1 MADSS
6 LSANFSK
13 KFLTT
18 ETKDAIIGLSNER
31 EVTKM
36 IYYVTYKN
44 AMGFIF
50 RDRMNVQQLANLRCN
65 QNFTIVSIS

>member
-1 MADSS
+1 
-6 LSANFSK
+6 
-13 KFLTT
+13 
-18 ETKDAIIGLSNER
+18 
-31 EVTKM
+31 M